1 MMTFELYKEVALT
14 TDIPEHRLK
23 KGDVAT
29 IADKI
34 EPRPNHEP
42 AYVLEVFSAIGETV
56 DVLIVQESQIEPLQ
70 ADELFQIR
78 HFAAA
83 A

>member
-1 MMTFELYKEVALT
+1 MKFELYKDVALAV
-14 TDIPEHRLK
+14 DIPEHRLK

-29 IADKI
+29 IAESI
-34 EPRPNHEP
+34 EPRPDHEP
-42 AYVLEVFSAIGETV
+42 AYVLEVFSAVGESV

-70 ADELFQIR
+70 PDELFQVR

-83 A
+83 E